1 VKIAVDAM
9 GGDFAPGEIVK
20 GALLA
25 AKEYNQPL
33 ILVGDEVKIRAEMGL
48 NSLDN
53 LISIVHAP
61 RSDSDERT
69 ACCQCQAKKK
79 LLDCDGHPA
88 GQRG

>member
-1 VKIAVDAM
+1 MKIAVDAM

-61 RSDSDERT
+61 EVIQMNEQPAVSVRR
-69 ACCQCQAKKK
+69 KKTPR
-79 LLDCDGHPA
+79 L
-88 GQRG
+88 